1 MSPFPNNSPFTR
13 TIVYPRLFSENENIR
28 QRQEE
33 RETHLAH
40 KKISAKEDAIH
51 ALRRVEMDLRR
62 DNQHELADDLDS
74 AINQVI
80 GILIIIL

>member
-33 RETHLAH
+33 RQARLAH
-40 KKISAKEDAIH
+40 SKTAAKEDAIH
-51 ALRRVEMDLRR
+51 ALRRVETDLRR
-62 DNQHELADDLDS
+62 SNLHDLADDLDA
-74 AINQVI
+74 AISQVV
-80 GILIIIL
+80 GI